1 MVYWWFIDGE
11 VIELQ
16 TGAMDGAMLFL
27 ALCLCIFYSQP
38 PRWNESLQN
47 YSCCFA
53 PSTLDGTI
61 FSGKLCSV
69 RWGSQRPLQGLG
81 GIPFPQL
88 RASVVHER
96 FCPLSHICLLFTN
109 LDSVMALEDFNFG
122 LKHSGKSWSFLL
134 YLNQSFTYLA
144 VLITVICWNSPVWL
158 HLEIQGHFLLPT
170 FGGERMGVCSRLS
183 CRHPA
188 LCSSQILSTSFFDRK
203 GWVGSCSLANA
214 SSQSWTWPAD
224 PSAHMLSPTECLDQ
238 GSKHTGKPSKFY
250 LKYKRGGKNLFSETW
265 TRIT

>member
-1 MVYWWFIDGE
+1 MVYWWFHVRD

-16 TGAMDGAMLFL
+16 TGAMDGAVLFL
-27 ALCLCIFYSQP
+27 ALCLCIFYPQP

-53 PSTLDGTI
+53 QSILEGTI
-61 FSGKLCSV
+61 FSGKLCSM
-69 RWGSQRPLQGLG
+69 RWGSQRPLPGLG
-81 GIPFPQL
+81 GIPFPQP

-109 LDSVMALEDFNFG
+109 LDSVMALADFNFG
-122 LKHSGKSWSFLL
+122 LKYSGKSWLFFIIFESKFYLL
-134 YLNQSFTYLA
+134 GCFDHSNLLEQSC
-144 VLITVICWNSPVWL
+144 LISSWNSRS
-158 HLEIQGHFLLPT
+158 LLPT
-170 FGGERMGVCSRLS
+170 YLWRGEMGVCSRLS
-183 CRHPA
+183 CRHSA

-224 PSAHMLSPTECLDQ
+224 PSAHMLSPTACLDQ

-250 LKYKRGGKNLFSETW
+250 LKYKRGKKNLFSETW